1 VTTADGPR
9 AEHLD
14 RPASVHGLQLLRRE
28 QVTPRMVRLVLGGD
42 EVAALEPRTPDEH
55 VKIIFPDES
64 GELRLPTVGEKGLEW
79 PRPFPE
85 TREYTIRRI
94 DHAAGEVWI
103 DFVVHEGG
111 LASDWAQRVEP
122 GTPVWITG
130 PRPTY
135 LVPAAFGHHVLLAD
149 HTALPAV
156 ARWLEELPEATT
168 AQVAVAVPTAADEQP
183 LAQRPGV
190 DVTWFH
196 EDDPAYGPGTL
207 GDHLASLTLPEGT
220 AVYLWAAGEAGVL
233 KPMRTWARQH
243 GFARGTCDIAG
254 YWRRPRGRG

>member
-1 VTTADGPR
+1 MTTPDGPR
-9 AEHLD
+9 AEHLE
-14 RPASVHGLQLLRRE
+14 RPHSVHGLRLLRRE

-55 VKIIFPDES
+55 VKIIFPDAD
-64 GELRLPTVGEKGLEW
+64 GGVRLPTVGEKGLDW

-122 GTPVWITG
+122 GTDVWITG

-135 LVPAAFGHHVLLAD
+135 LLPDAFGHHVLLAD

-156 ARWLEELPEATT
+156 ARWLEELGPMTS
-168 AQVAVAVPTAADEQP
+168 AQVAVAVPGAADEQQ
-183 LAQRPGV
+183 LAVGERV
-190 DVTWFH
+190 DLTWFH
-196 EDDPAYGPGTL
+196 EDDPNYDLGTL
-207 GDHLASLTLPEGT
+207 GRHLESLALPADVPT
-220 AVYLWAAGEAGVL
+220 YLWAAGEASVL
-233 KPMRTWARQH
+233 KPVRVWARKR

-254 YWRRPRGRG
+254 YWRRPRG